1 MSKEGSNVLRSAAF
15 SEIFL
20 IVLSTVAISF
30 IIGQTNIVSAASSN
44 SPFRGYKLPGQD
56 RVQIQPNDPS
66 YSIPS
71 GVSKDDI
78 YYFSSQEQ
86 ASIWIDSANAELARG
101 VPISAPKDSAEI
113 AQIQQ
118 QEATTNIGPATQTNP
133 AAALG
138 GAVQAA
144 SLLSTK
150 RPIPAGTATNI
161 YSTTKPLQV
170 GSSTIPA
177 GTTLKHT
184 DAGLIDSKG
193 TLYPVDKATTLK
205 AVESGDLDFVPKSQ
219 VSDYQNK
226 HFNQDAPTLSS
237 IKSFDDIKGKPGF
250 ENVADVRVTD
260 SGTQLLDKDGKVI
273 EAYDSKGVA
282 IASAVGTS
290 EYQGSLFGLID
301 VPGFFLGHLA
311 DGLTWSLL
319 VVGAVQLLV
328 PLFGGD
334 SKLTNAISAAAFAG
348 IMGGQA
354 IYGLFGKGAGTLG
367 NQGILTQTLTG
378 PQAALIGVGI
388 AAVVFVLLYKKEKQK
403 VVTLQCLPWEAP
415 LGGADC
421 EKCNQDPLKPCSEYR
436 CKSLGQACDIVN
448 KGTTQE
454 RCVWI
459 ARNDVKSPLIT
470 PWKEVLSEKHVY
482 TDMRGRPP
490 SRGTQIKYSQSTDGC
505 IQPFT
510 ALEFGLRTDE
520 PSQCKI
526 DIISNK
532 TFDEMQFYFGESN
545 LFAYNHTEKL
555 RLPSPDSV
563 TAESPE
569 LPSEGLYNFYVRCR
583 DANGN
588 VNEDEFVFNMCVD
601 KSPDSTPPVIESTSI
616 TSGSAVTFGVQ
627 NTTLSL
633 FVNEPSECK
642 WSKQDKGFDLMEN
655 NMSCSS
661 HVYQQ
666 NAQQLYPCT
675 TTLGGIKDKE
685 DNAFFFRC
693 KDQPLKPE
701 NERNTNQESYA
712 FTLKGTQSLSI
723 LAVGPNSTITGS
735 TSIVQVNL
743 TATTDDGADE
753 GKATC
758 YFSPTGKEGDYVT
771 MFETNDWKHKQILS
785 LPSGSYTYFFRCIDA
800 GGNLDQKNT
809 SFTIL
814 TDRSAP
820 QVTRVYKESDA
831 LKLVTNEDAQCSYS
845 LSSCN
850 FVFEEGINM
859 LLLNSQERGVHAT
872 PWKPQQSYFIK
883 CRDDWGNEPSPN
895 ACSIV
900 VGASTLT

>member
-1 MSKEGSNVLRSAAF
+1 MSKEGSNVLRSAAL

-20 IVLSTVAISF
+20 IVLSTIAISF
-30 IIGQTNIVSAASSN
+30 IIGQTNIVSAA
-44 SPFRGYKLPGQD
+44 D
-56 RVQIQPNDPS
+56 TTH
-66 YSIPS
+66 
-71 GVSKDDI
+71 
-78 YYFSSQEQ
+78 YYFTTTDPTTGEPYV
-86 ASIWIDSANAELARG
+86 AEHIGGTPSDAQLQSGKFFTSREAAQKS
-101 VPISAPKDSAEI
+101 ISAQSQAPSVSGTA
-113 AQIQQ
+113 
-118 QEATTNIGPATQTNP
+118 PPPQTNP
-133 AAALG
+133 VGAAG
-138 GAVQAA
+138 GLVQAA

-150 RPIPAGTATNI
+150 RPIPPNSATNM

-170 GSSTIPA
+170 GSSTIPT
-177 GTTLKHT
+177 GTTLKYT

-193 TLYPVDKATTLK
+193 TLYPVDKATAQK
-205 AVESGDLDFVPKSQ
+205 ALEGGDLNYVPKTQ
-219 VSDYQNK
+219 VSDYQYA
-226 HFNQDAPTLSS
+226 HFGQEAPALSS
-237 IKSFDDIKGKPGF
+237 IKSLKDIQGKPGF

-260 SGTQLLDKDGKVI
+260 TTTTLLDKDGKALEV
-273 EAYDSKGVA
+273 YDTKSGALIK
-282 IASAVGTS
+282 SAVGTS

-367 NQGILTQTLTG
+367 NQRIWTQTLTG

-388 AAVVFVLLYKKEKQK
+388 AAVVFILLYKKEKQK

-421 EKCNQDPLKPCSEYR
+421 ERCNQDPLKPCSEYR

-470 PWKEVLSEKHVY
+470 PWKEVLTEKHVY